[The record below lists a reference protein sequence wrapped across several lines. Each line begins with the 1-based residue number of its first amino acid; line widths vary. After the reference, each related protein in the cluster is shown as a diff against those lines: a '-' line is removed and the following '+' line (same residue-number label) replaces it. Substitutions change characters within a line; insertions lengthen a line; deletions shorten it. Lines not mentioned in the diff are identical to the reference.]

1 MAKELQ
7 VLVNQEA
14 RATTGC
20 FCTTNHGAL
29 AMEAGLR
36 PAVAQL
42 ENRQRRFALRLLSLP
57 EGEQAR
63 EVVGTNTAIGRRLGS
78 VLKYTWT
85 ETEKTVLLEEQQTFD
100 AELIQEEWE
109 EAKKEAEKGRPGL
122 VMFTDGSRWKV
133 ELPDMRWHGRTAN
146 PGRVLR
152 PIWGITRRPLMRS
165 VRP

>member
-1 MAKELQ
+1 LAKELQ

-14 RATTGC
+14 RATTEC
-20 FCTTNHGAL
+20 FCTTNQGAL
-29 AMEAGLR
+29 VMEAGLR

-42 ENRQRRFALRLLSLP
+42 ENRLRRFALRLLSLP

-100 AELIQEEWE
+100 AELIQEERE
-109 EAKKEAEKGRPGL
+109 EAKMEAEKGRPGL
-122 VMFTDGSRWKV
+122 VAIRTEYHNERDAADV
-133 ELPDMRWHGRTAN
+133 QIELGLLKYQVSIRT
-146 PGRVLR
+146 
-152 PIWGITRRPLMRS
+152 
-165 VRP
+165 